1 MLHRSNSHS
10 ATTVARSRA
19 GEGSS
24 IHFLS
29 LGMKDF
35 KLSTFEGPAL
45 NGVAPSTGNL
55 ELSSQGLPSSEST
68 HRPPKAT
75 ESLPANQESVGEN
88 HKTPMS
94 LKKTRT
100 RFEDVADA
108 APGTT
113 SGRIRQR
120 RKDESTTP
128 LKPISQQSSPPKQSA
143 EQLEARISSILTEIP
158 ARIRLASGPEPDAKE
173 VLRPSPGTFSLQA
186 PAAHQT
192 PPRFTRAQTS
202 VPPPSMTLAPA
213 QAKNA
218 QTRFGGDPEI
228 KLYHLHQAGRD
239 APIKLFVRLV
249 GEAGERVMVRI
260 GGGWADL
267 GEYLKEYAS
276 HHGKRSVPDSRYA
289 FQGVPSSPIT
299 GSPAGLSAPNSRPTS
314 SSAQDASTIPM
325 TPEQA
330 TPEQA
335 TPRFFES
342 TPGPIPPVASL
353 RPGSR
358 HSTSED
364 DSPLGGA
371 GPKGKQTEIS
381 PRKQAWVDGMLSQA
395 RKAGAEKSRGHAA
408 EIGDIGRVGGTK
420 QVFLRS
426 KTMRLD
432 KGIP

>member
-1 MLHRSNSHS
+1 MLPRSNSHS
-10 ATTVARSRA
+10 ATSVAQSRA
-19 GEGSS
+19 DEGSL

-29 LGMKDF
+29 LDTTGF
-35 KLSTFEGPAL
+35 KSLKFEGPEP
-45 NGVAPSTGNL
+45 NGIVPSTGNL
-55 ELSSQGLPSSEST
+55 ELSSQELPSSESMY
-68 HRPPKAT
+68 RPPEAT
-75 ESLPANQESVGEN
+75 ESSSADREPVGEI
-88 HKTPMS
+88 HKTPIS
-94 LKKTRT
+94 SKKTRN

-120 RKDESTTP
+120 RKSDSTTP
-128 LKPISQQSSPPKQSA
+128 SKPKSQQSSPLKPSA

-173 VLRPSPGTFSLQA
+173 VLRPGLGAFSLQA

-192 PPRFTRAQTS
+192 PPRLTRAQTS
-202 VPPPSMTLAPA
+202 VPSPSMTLAPA
-213 QAKNA
+213 QPKNS

-276 HHGKRSVPDSRYA
+276 HHGKRSVSDSRYA

-299 GSPAGLSAPNSRPTS
+299 SSPAGFSAPNSRPTS
-314 SSAQDASTIPM
+314 SSALDASTTPM
-325 TPEQA
+325 

-335 TPRFFES
+335 TPRFFEA
-342 TPGPIPPVASL
+342 TPGSIPSIAPL

-358 HSTSED
+358 PSSAED

-371 GPKGKQTEIS
+371 GPKGKQAVIS

-395 RKAGAEKSRGHAA
+395 RKAGAEKGRGYPADV
-408 EIGDIGRVGGTK
+408 GDIGRVGGTK
-420 QVFLRS
+420 RVFLRS

-432 KGIP
+432 QGIP